1 MSRPCQASSERWRG
15 FPADHPCVP
24 LTVEVTLSFVR
35 VHARLTFTDLD
46 VLLRP
51 LVLDSQQEPILPS
64 DLSAHMPPPPSLA
77 SPPSGAS
84 VRSLHGCLS
93 SSSPCGQVLSTCFLP
108 VSRYGGV

>member
-1 MSRPCQASSERWRG
+1 MGKPSQAPSERWRG

-24 LTVEVTLSFVR
+24 VTVEVTPSFVR

-77 SPPSGAS
+77 SPPSGVS
-84 VRSLHGCLS
+84 IRSLHGFLRC
-93 SSSPCGQVLSTCFLP
+93 SSPCG
-108 VSRYGGV
+108 